1 MSPAAAPAAEVR
13 EILPPDTA
21 LAFEAMHALR
31 GHVQDEAELVERID
45 GLQRAQGYRL
55 AGGFEAHTEQAA
67 AVAGFRVL
75 DMLAYGRILYV
86 DDLATRP
93 DARRRG
99 HGRALLAWCA
109 AEAARAG
116 CAQLQLDSAVIPER
130 EDAHRLYF
138 NAGMRITSYHFGRNL

>member
-1 MSPAAAPAAEVR
+1 LSPAAAPAAEVR

-31 GHVQDEAELVERID
+31 GHVQDETELVERID

-67 AVAGFRVL
+67 AVVGFRVL
-75 DMLAYGRILYV
+75 DM
-86 DDLATRP
+86 
-93 DARRRG
+93 
-99 HGRALLAWCA
+99 
-109 AEAARAG
+109 
-116 CAQLQLDSAVIPER
+116 LDSAVIPER